1 MKHQPLT
8 AARDPMTGA
17 RYLPPVMYFVIAE
30 YELAGPTAL
39 FRPELGFACDPLPDL
54 DAAADAV
61 GEAMKDRRD
70 RVVAV
75 LRLTDKLKC
84 DDVTAAALETI
95 RQRLFD
101 NGDSGALERFEAQ
114 VEEMADRNR
123 ARARKKMDITL
134 QKSANFFI
142 NVIAAM
148 GAVIFIIAVRVIFL
162 ALENP

>member
-1 MKHQPLT
+1 
-8 AARDPMTGA
+8 
-17 RYLPPVMYFVIAE
+17 
-30 YELAGPTAL
+30 
-39 FRPELGFACDPLPDL
+39 
-54 DAAADAV
+54 
-61 GEAMKDRRD
+61 
-70 RVVAV
+70 VVAV